1 MTSPTSR
8 SNGTKKEDPLPR
20 IRLRGLGDPDAQFVM
35 ENIWPHIT
43 DEWRGVIAGERAVGE
58 EHWAV
63 EHALQGAC
71 LAGHSL
77 PSDATRAAKRIADEL
92 GGHLRKRIN
101 YWLDTVGRENP
112 PSA

>member
-8 SNGTKKEDPLPR
+8 SNGTNKEDLLPR
-20 IRLRGLGDPDAQFVM
+20 IRLRGLGDPDAQLVI

-43 DEWRGVIAGERAVGE
+43 DEWRGVIAGECAVGE

-77 PSDATRAAKRIADEL
+77 PSDVTRAAKRIADEL